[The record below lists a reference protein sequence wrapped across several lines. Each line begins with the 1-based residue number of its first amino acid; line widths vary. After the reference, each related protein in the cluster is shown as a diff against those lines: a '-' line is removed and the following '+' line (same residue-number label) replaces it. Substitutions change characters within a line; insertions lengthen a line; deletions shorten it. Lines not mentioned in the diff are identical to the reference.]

1 MDRTCQKCGK
11 VCRYPSDLKSLLAR
25 KTPCTPIVERHELST
40 AEQAKPIPC
49 RFCGHRFT
57 TPQGLSRHLKG
68 SCKIAGSEEGLE
80 KLYEHTL
87 KKQLADQAQQ
97 MTQMQAA
104 MQQQTQMVAAMQQ
117 QMQAMV
123 LATPAQAAVPQQ
135 VNNGQVAHTIN
146 NAPVITINVFGGEK
160 LGHIGTSQVK
170 ALLDATLQ
178 SSQSPL
184 DAATQALIRAATL
197 IYSDPDHP
205 ENLTCYIP
213 NKKRDEVMVHGT
225 TGWEIQSG
233 KVVLPP
239 MATRSCDVLFDKQ
252 PVEDAARYGDLMK
265 ALRDNEEAL
274 TQGKEVSTILVR
286 NKALLEAALGA
297 LPH

>member
-1 MDRTCQKCGK
+1 M
-11 VCRYPSDLKSLLAR
+11 
-25 KTPCTPIVERHELST
+25 
-40 AEQAKPIPC
+40 
-49 RFCGHRFT
+49 
-57 TPQGLSRHLKG
+57 
-68 SCKIAGSEEGLE
+68 E

-97 MTQMQAA
+97 MATMQATALRQTDA
-104 MQQQTQMVAAMQQ
+104 MAALTLQVQALLAAKTQDAA
-117 QMQAMV
+117 
-123 LATPAQAAVPQQ
+123 PAQAAVPTV
-135 VNNGQVAHTIN
+135 VNNTQVTTIV
-146 NAPVITINVFGGEK
+146 NAPVQITINVFGGEK
-160 LGHIGTSQVK
+160 IAHIGQPQVR
-170 ALLDATLQ
+170 ALLDAILQ

-213 NKKRDEVMVHGT
+213 NKKRDEVMVHGS

-239 MATRSCDVLFDKQ
+239 MATRSCDMLFNKQ
-252 PVEDAARYGDLMK
+252 PFEDAARYGDLMK

-274 TQGKEVSTILVR
+274 TQGKAISAVLIR

-297 LPH
+297 LPR